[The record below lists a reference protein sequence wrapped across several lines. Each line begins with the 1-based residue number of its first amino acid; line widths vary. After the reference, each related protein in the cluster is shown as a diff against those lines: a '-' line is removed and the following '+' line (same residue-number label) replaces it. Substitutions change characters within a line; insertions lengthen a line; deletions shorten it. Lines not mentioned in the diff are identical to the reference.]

1 MLHIR
6 LENEELQTFRELKL
20 EENDMLAYHYLAMF
34 RVGNLDGTDIRTTER
49 YYNCEEEF
57 PPRGHDGDV
66 RDMLQQFKSAEG
78 FRIVKNEGDY
88 HYKEVV

>member
-1 MLHIR
+1 MLYLR
-6 LENEELQTFRELKL
+6 LENAELKTFRELQL
-20 EENDMLAYHYLAMF
+20 DENDMLAYHYLARF
-34 RVGNLDGTDIRTTER
+34 SLGNLDGTGIRSTER
-49 YYNCEEEF
+49 YYDCEEEF

-78 FRIVKNEGDY
+78 FKIVKNEGDY